1 MELLV
6 RFIISTDVLSV
17 SWSKDNKHD
26 WLVSLAWVSHGVVVL
41 ILKLGGTIDT
51 EKQALLKRMLG
62 SVAYPS
68 SLEFFFLF
76 GERAGKSDEIE
87 LLT

>member
-1 MELLV
+1 M
-6 RFIISTDVLSV
+6 
-17 SWSKDNKHD
+17 
-26 WLVSLAWVSHGVVVL
+26 VVL
-41 ILKLGGTIDT
+41 ILKLDGTIDT

-62 SVAYPS
+62 SVDYP
-68 SLEFFFLF
+68 LGFFFLF